1 MDDWKK
7 DRLASALNG
16 TNPTVL
22 VKMKSGFAVF
32 GDLQFLPGYC
42 LLMACPRVE
51 SLNEMNMQQ
60 RADFL
65 LDLSLLGDAV
75 LAVCKPLKINYEILV
90 NAADFLH
97 AHVFPR
103 YEWESEERRKKPVWL
118 YPEEHR
124 FAPESRFSEEKH
136 GELKKRISEKLKE
149 LMAEDERYQ

>member
-7 DRLASALNG
+7 DRIASALNG

-22 VKMKSGFAVF
+22 AWMKSGFAII

-42 LLMACPRVE
+42 LLMAYPKVCC
-51 SLNEMNMQQ
+51 LNDLNMQQ

-75 LAVCKPLKINYEILV
+75 LSVCKPWKVNYEILI

-103 YEWESEERRKKPVWL
+103 YEWEPEERRKMPIWL
-118 YPEEHR
+118 YPNEYR
-124 FAPESRFSEEKH
+124 YSPEFQFSEEKH
-136 GELKKRISEKLKE
+136 GELKNKIADKLKE
-149 LMAEDERYQ
+149 LMGKNY